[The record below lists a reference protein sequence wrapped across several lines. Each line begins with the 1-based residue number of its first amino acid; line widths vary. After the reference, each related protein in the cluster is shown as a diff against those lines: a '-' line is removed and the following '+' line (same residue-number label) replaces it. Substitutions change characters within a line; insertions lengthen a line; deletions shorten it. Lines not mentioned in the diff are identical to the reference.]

1 MQTTLAMLTLHITER
16 VRHMENNT
24 ENNTEIP
31 ESSTEQ
37 KTNSDS
43 VIALILG
50 IVSLIIPFVG
60 FITAIVG
67 IIFSMKS
74 FKTIKQTGEPG
85 KGLSITGLVC
95 SIVAILM
102 YLLAVGIFIF
112 VFVIGAMAE
121 TGSI

>member
-1 MQTTLAMLTLHITER
+1 MD
-16 VRHMENNT
+16 NNT
-24 ENNTEIP
+24 ENNMESNMEHNAEIP
-31 ESSTEQ
+31 ESSNEQ

>member
-1 MQTTLAMLTLHITER
+1 KNHTDHYMEITDY
-16 VRHMENNT
+16 
-24 ENNTEIP
+24 P
-31 ESSTEQ
+31 TEQ
-37 KTNSDS
+37 QTNRDS
-43 VIALILG
+43 VIALLLG

-60 FITAIVG
+60 FITAIVV

-85 KGLSITGLVC
+85 KGLSIAGLVC

>member
-1 MQTTLAMLTLHITER
+1 
-16 VRHMENNT
+16 MENNT
-24 ENNTEIP
+24 EHNTEIP

-60 FITAIVG
+60 FITAVVG

-74 FKTIKQTGEPG
+74 LKTIKQTGEPG

-95 SIVAILM
+95 SIIAILM
-102 YLLAVGIFIF
+102 YLLVVGIFIF
-112 VFVIGAMAE
+112 LFVVGAMAE